1 MRKYCITIYN
11 TINGI
16 ISYEKIIKSN
26 DNNIKQTIIEILQD
40 PKVNI
45 KTNNSIEITDW

>member
-1 MRKYCITIYN
+1 MRRYFITIYN
-11 TINGI
+11 TINGN

-26 DNNIKQTIIEILQD
+26 DNNIKQIIIEILQD

-45 KTNNSIEITDW
+45 ETNNSIEIIDW